1 MSFTDTEKHWLWG
14 CAAATAASRS
24 DVNVAM
30 PHLRGKWSPTN
41 AILRTLEPSFMR
53 QSFIPRA
60 PRCYAHESA
69 RQPQMCRLSVKWEGA
84 FSGSVDSVLRGGGF
98 QGMRLYRSD
107 AGWQERE
114 KDIRADAVIVSMSPT
129 KLSLGMVAS
138 PAEPAAVSPGKIIVP
153 RIVIGGVILD
163 QPAGGGIGAA
173 KRGASSLR
181 SRAARSEVIGP
192 PASLAARRIRW
203 RRAAGPCS
211 ESHTGP

>member
-41 AILRTLEPSFMR
+41 AILRTLGLSFMR

-69 RQPQMCRLSVKWEGA
+69 RQLQMCCLSVKWEGA
-84 FSGSVDSVLRGGGF
+84 FSDSVDSVLRAGSL
-98 QGMRLYRSD
+98 QDMRLYRSD
-107 AGWQERE
+107 AGWQERGQ
-114 KDIRADAVIVSMSPT
+114 DIRADAVIVSMTT

-138 PAEPAAVSPGKIIVP
+138 LQSP
-153 RIVIGGVILD
+153 LLFHLAD
-163 QPAGGGIGAA
+163 SLYL
-173 KRGASSLR
+173 AS
-181 SRAARSEVIGP
+181 
-192 PASLAARRIRW
+192 
-203 RRAAGPCS
+203 
-211 ESHTGP
+211 

>member
-1 MSFTDTEKHWLWG
+1 MSFTDTDKHWLWG

-84 FSGSVDSVLRGGGF
+84 FSGSVDSVLRAVVFKACGSTDP
-98 QGMRLYRSD
+98 MRVGRS
-107 AGWQERE
+107 AGRIFAQMQWSSR
-114 KDIRADAVIVSMSPT
+114 RAYQAIPRHGCIPAVRYQT
-129 KLSLGMVAS
+129 KGLDNQARNRL
-138 PAEPAAVSPGKIIVP
+138 PAAVSPGKIIVP
-153 RIVIGGVILD
+153 RIVIGGVIFE
-163 QPAGGGIGAA
+163 QPAGGGIGDASVY
-173 KRGASSLR
+173 KLTFLDKKGAGR
-181 SRAARSEVIGP
+181 MGQAF
-192 PASLAARRIRW
+192 
-203 RRAAGPCS
+203 
-211 ESHTGP
+211 